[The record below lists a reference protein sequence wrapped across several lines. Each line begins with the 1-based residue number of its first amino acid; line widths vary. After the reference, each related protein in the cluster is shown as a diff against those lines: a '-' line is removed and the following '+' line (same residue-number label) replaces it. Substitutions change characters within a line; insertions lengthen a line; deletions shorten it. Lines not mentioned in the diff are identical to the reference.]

1 MRVLFN
7 SNHQEHTTDLLNLV
21 HRPSQAILYASS
33 RDGSDRTTA
42 SEKKRAAVIP
52 DMVTTY
58 RMRGVMHLGRDE

>member
-7 SNHQEHTTDLLNLV
+7 SNHQEHTTDLLNLD

-33 RDGSDRTTA
+33 QDGGDHTTA

-58 RMRGVMHLGRDE
+58 WMRGVMHLGRGE